1 MAMEISTGQMT
12 TYDGDHSVQPL
23 DASASPGVASVTPT
37 VGQLPPGTI
46 PGRDTVAEFAAVQ
59 ADALAE
65 CSAAQAAGMDARNAM
80 LGHYQAQAL
89 PLGSQVGDPVS
100 LPLVPDASVPP
111 AMSDLY
117 PFPGLEPTEADAG
130 MAGPYH
136 GDTPQ

>member
-12 TYDGDHSVQPL
+12 TYDGDHSVRPL

-59 ADALAE
+59 AAALAE
-65 CSAAQAAGMDARNAM
+65 CSAAQAAGTAAENDRRA
-80 LGHYQAQAL
+80 HYAADVL
-89 PLGSQVGDPVS
+89 PLGASYGDALA
-100 LPLVPDASVPP
+100 LPPVPDNATPP

-117 PFPGLEPTEADAG
+117 PWAGLEPTPAG
-130 MAGPYH
+130 APFYQGNEPL
-136 GDTPQ
+136 PQ